1 MKLMI
6 DTMVGR
12 VTAVL
17 VIGVVVAAALT
28 QVIAEAERLRSAEE
42 ARTVLVMNRSVQVL
56 NDVTAVAA
64 DKREAFLAA
73 TNKQGARLSLE
84 KTDEPPVAA
93 SAYARAL
100 QKRMGAAYQVRALAS
115 RAPECDRK
123 LLTPTIFGRYEMRWE
138 GICEN
143 LSVTIPDGERIRIS
157 VVPPGMQR
165 PENANYLFGIL
176 LFLVSTVVLAY
187 WIARTTVRPL
197 DNLASA
203 ALQLGKDINQ
213 APLPVEGAAEI
224 RKASAALNTMQRMIR
239 DHIKQR
245 TVMLAAITHD
255 LQTPLTR
262 MRFRLEKVK
271 DEELKEQL
279 LGDLAAVLSMVREG
293 LDLARSTDSVEPT
306 QAMDLDSLLYSVC
319 HDAIEAGQP
328 VTVQGHSRSALVGR
342 PEALRRCLTNLIDN
356 AVKYGQEVEVT
367 IERISDQAHVRIR
380 DRGPGIE
387 AAELERV
394 FDPFYRIE
402 SSRSRKSGGTGLG
415 LAIARNIAMQHR
427 GDVSLTNRPEGGLE
441 VLLVLPANGS
451 NGWQ

>member
-17 VIGVVVAAALT
+17 VVGVVVAATLT

-42 ARTVLVMNRSVQVL
+42 ARTVLVLSRSVQVL
-56 NDVTAVAA
+56 NDVSAMAPE
-64 DKREAFLAA
+64 KREAFLAA

-84 KTDEPPVAA
+84 KTNEPPVTA

-100 QKRMGAAYQVRALAS
+100 QARMGGEYQVRALAS
-115 RAPECDRK
+115 RAPECNRK
-123 LLTPTIFGRYEMRWE
+123 LLTPTIFGRYNLRWE

-143 LSVTIPDGERIRIS
+143 LSVIIPDGDRIRIS

-187 WIARTTVRPL
+187 WSARMTVRPL
-197 DNLASA
+197 DNLANA

-213 APLPVEGAAEI
+213 APLPLKGTAEI
-224 RKASAALNTMQRMIR
+224 RKASAALNTMQSMIR
-239 DHIKQR
+239 DYIKQR

-262 MRFRLEKVK
+262 MRFRLEKVEN
-271 DEELKEQL
+271 DELKEQL

-306 QAMDLDSLLYSVC
+306 QAMDLDSLLHSVC

-328 VTVQGHSRSALVGR
+328 VTVRGQSHSALVGR
-342 PEALRRCLTNLIDN
+342 PQALQRCFVNLIDN
-356 AVKYGQEVEVT
+356 AIAYGQEAAVT
-367 IERISDQAHVRIR
+367 IERVRGEVHVRIR

-415 LAIARNIAMQHR
+415 LAIARNIARQHK
-427 GDVSLTNRPEGGLE
+427 GEVSLANHPEGGLE
-441 VLLVLPANGS
+441 ALLMLPASGS
-451 NGWQ
+451 NGWK